1 MEMLVVMTVIG
12 LIAGISIPAV
22 SAGMDS
28 VRFATAAENVA
39 AFVNAAVNRAERRQV
54 PVELAVFV
62 REGRLAIY
70 STEASPVRELQLP
83 DGITI
88 EAVTPA
94 GEDGDDPRRILL
106 LPGGAVPGLGIRLA
120 SRRGPK
126 RLVKIDP
133 LTGFPRIESV
143 NPE

>member
-54 PVELAVFV
+54 PVELAVFMH
-62 REGRLAIY
+62 EGRLAIY
-70 STEASPVRELQLP
+70 STEASPVRELKLP

-94 GEDGDDPRRILL
+94 GDGDDPRRILL